1 MSVSII
7 TQTGVTPDSAEAF
20 ARWQGE
26 TSTIIAAFAGFIE
39 QRLMPPKPPLQ
50 PDWVILQRFETL
62 EQAQRWLG
70 SAERA
75 KRLEGVANLVVGRD
89 DVHIVQDEAEG
100 KKPSPVS
107 AVISQRVKPGKEAEF
122 LAWERKIAAAQSKAP
137 GLQGYRFEPP
147 VPGVQEDFVAILRF
161 DSEAN
166 LQAWMDSPIR
176 RKLLEEATP
185 LLEEFHTRMARTG
198 FEQWFRDESGAP
210 LSASVWKMDMIVLLL
225 LYPIVFLWGVVV
237 GTPLLAN
244 KLNMPFA
251 IALFIGNIFSVS
263 MTGFMVPWVANRMGW
278 WLKPTAN
285 AVRASLLGAG
295 LICVIYA
302 ACVVVFW
309 KFF

>member
-7 TQTGVTPDSAEAF
+7 TQTGVRPESAEAF
-20 ARWQGE
+20 SRWQGE
-26 TSTIIAAFAGFIE
+26 TSTVIAAFPGFIE

-50 PDWVILQRFETL
+50 LDWVILQRFATL
-62 EQAQRWLG
+62 EDAQRWLG
-70 SAERA
+70 SSERA
-75 KRLEGVANLVVGRD
+75 KRLDGVADLVVGRD
-89 DVHIVQDEAEG
+89 DVHVVRDEAEG

-107 AVISQRVKPGKEAEF
+107 AVISQRIKPGKEKEF

-166 LQAWMDSPIR
+166 MQAWMDSPIR
-176 RKLLEEATP
+176 HKLLVEAEP
-185 LLEEFHTRMARTG
+185 LIEEFHARMARTG

-210 LSASVWKMDMIVLLL
+210 SGAAVWKMDMIVLLL

-244 KLNMPFA
+244 KLQMSFA
-251 IALFIGNIFSVS
+251 VALFVGNIFSVAV
-263 MTGFMVPWVANRMGW
+263 TGVTVPWVANQMGW
-278 WLKPTAN
+278 WLNPKAN
-285 AVRASLLGAG
+285 VVGANLLGAA
-295 LICVIYA
+295 LICAIYA

>member
-1 MSVSII
+1 MSVSIV
-7 TQTGVTPDSAEAF
+7 TQTGVRPDSAEAF

-26 TSTIIAAFAGFIE
+26 TSTVIAGFPGFIE
-39 QRLMPPKPPLQ
+39 QRLLPPKPPLQ
-50 PDWVILQRFETL
+50 LDWVILQRFDTL

-70 SAERA
+70 SNERA
-75 KRLEGVANLVVGRD
+75 TRLEGVADLVVGRD
-89 DVHIVQDEAEG
+89 DVHIVRDEAEG

-107 AVISQRVKPGKEAEF
+107 AVISQRVKPGKETEF
-122 LAWERKIAAAQSKAP
+122 LAWEHKIAAAQSKAP

-147 VPGVQEDFVAILRF
+147 MPGVQEDFVAILRF
-161 DSEAN
+161 DSETHM
-166 LQAWMDSPIR
+166 QAWMDSPVR
-176 RKLLEEATP
+176 AQLLKEVEP
-185 LLEEFHTRMARTG
+185 LLDELHTRMARSG

-210 LSASVWKMDMIVLLL
+210 SGAAIWKMDMIVLLL

-251 IALFIGNIFSVS
+251 IALFVGNIFSVG

-278 WLKPTAN
+278 WLNPAAN
-285 AVRASLLGAG
+285 VVRANLLGAV

>member
-1 MSVSII
+1 V
-7 TQTGVTPDSAEAF
+7 
-20 ARWQGE
+20 
-26 TSTIIAAFAGFIE
+26 IAGFPGFIE

-50 PDWVILQRFETL
+50 LDWVILQRFETL

-70 SAERA
+70 SNERA

-89 DVHIVQDEAEG
+89 DVHIVRDEAEG
-100 KKPSPVS
+100 RKPSPVS

-122 LAWERKIAAAQSKAP
+122 LAWALKIAAAQSKAH

-166 LQAWMDSPIR
+166 LQAWMDSPVR
-176 RKLLEEATP
+176 RELLKEAEP
-185 LLEEFHTRMARTG
+185 LMEFHARMAHSG

-210 LSASVWKMDMIVLLL
+210 SGAAIWKMDMIVLLL
-225 LYPIVFLWGVVV
+225 LYPIVFLWGVIV

-244 KLNMPFA
+244 ALHMPFA
-251 IALFIGNIFSVS
+251 IALFVGNIFSVG

-278 WLKPTAN
+278 WLNPKAN
-285 AVRASLLGAG
+285 VVRANLLGAV

-302 ACVVVFW
+302 VCVVVFW
-309 KFF
+309 KYF